1 LKTIEITGRTVEE
14 AISNALKE
22 LKLDREKVDIEILEE
37 GSKGIFKLL
46 GAKPARIKAT
56 VKRDYLYEAKT
67 FLRDILDKMDLKC
80 EIRVK
85 EENEL
90 VKINLNGPNMG
101 ILIGHRGET
110 LDAVQYLVS
119 LVVNKDHDEEYKR
132 VIIDTENYRL
142 KREET
147 LKRLASRLAYKVK
160 STGKYVK
167 LEPMNPYERRI
178 IHSALQNN
186 EDITTYSEGEEPFRR
201 VVIDLKKA

>member
-1 LKTIEITGRTVEE
+1 LKSIEITGRTVEE

-22 LKLDREKVDIEILEE
+22 LKLDREKVGIEVIEE
-37 GSKGIFKLL
+37 GSRGLFKLL
-46 GAKPARIKAT
+46 GAKPARVKAT
-56 VKRDYLYEAKT
+56 VKRDYLCEAKT

-80 EIRVK
+80 EITVK

-90 VKINLNGPNMG
+90 VKINLDGPNMG

-147 LKRLASRLAYKVK
+147 LKRLASRLAFKVK
-160 STGKYVK
+160 STGRYVK

-186 EDITTYSEGEEPFRR
+186 EYITTYSEGEEPFRR